1 MAKDRSLVRAS
12 DLASWHF
19 CQRAWWLANV
29 EEMPHERPEVFVT
42 GNQAHAEHG
51 RQVRQA
57 SRLRK
62 RAILLI
68 GVALLLLIV
77 AGLLW
82 WLS

>member
-12 DLASWHF
+12 DLTSWHF

-29 EEMPHERPEVFVT
+29 EEVPHARPEVFVA
-42 GNQAHAEHG
+42 GNQAHAKHG
-51 RQVRQA
+51 RQVQQA

-62 RAILLI
+62 TAIALI
-68 GVALLLLIV
+68 GVALMLLAV
-77 AGLLW
+77 AGLYW

>member
-29 EEMPHERPEVFVT
+29 EEIAHERPEVFAI

-51 RQVRQA
+51 RQVQQA

-62 RAILLI
+62 SAIVLM
-68 GVALLLLIV
+68 GVALLLLVV
-77 AGLLW
+77 AGLFW